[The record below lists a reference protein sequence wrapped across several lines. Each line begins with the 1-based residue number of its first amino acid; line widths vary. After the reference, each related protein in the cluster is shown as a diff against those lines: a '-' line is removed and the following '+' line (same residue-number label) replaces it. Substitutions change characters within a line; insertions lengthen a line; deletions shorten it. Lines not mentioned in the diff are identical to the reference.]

1 MKVWELINPSDAITF
16 EAPSLAVAATVTLTV
31 GSGVYGADSED
42 GEKVPI
48 LALGDS
54 EAVEAWV
61 AQEFGGMTVEEL
73 FAHAKQAVPAAL
85 LSFVTGSR
93 SDRKLFESAL
103 AKMFPDKREE
113 YREVWE
119 DAKRTSM
126 NQITEHAHDLGR
138 RMQDKAAKATA

>member
-1 MKVWELINPSDAITF
+1 MKIWELTNPSDAITF
-16 EAPSLAVAATVTLTV
+16 EAPALGVAATVALMV
-31 GSGVYGADSED
+31 GSGAYGAESED

-48 LALGDS
+48 LALAGL
-54 EAVEAWV
+54 EGVEDWV
-61 AQEFGGMTVEEL
+61 AEEFGGMTVEDL
-73 FAHAKQAVPAAL
+73 FALAKPAVPAAL

-138 RMQDKAAKATA
+138 RMQDKAAAAK